1 MEITT
6 PTWRMCI
13 DQDMKKNTYFFMRK
27 RQSLSKNATRY
38 LADVGRTTTTRYSL
52 GSHAGR
58 FFVRSHSIGACPMI
72 LVQLYILVSNMNELF
87 RLLS

>member
-6 PTWRMCI
+6 PTWCMCI
-13 DQDMKKNTYFFMRK
+13 DQDMKKKTYFFMRK
-27 RQSLSKNATRY
+27 RQNATRY
-38 LADVGRTTTTRYSL
+38 LADVRRTTTTRYSL

-58 FFVRSHSIGACPMI
+58 CFVRSHSIGACPTI